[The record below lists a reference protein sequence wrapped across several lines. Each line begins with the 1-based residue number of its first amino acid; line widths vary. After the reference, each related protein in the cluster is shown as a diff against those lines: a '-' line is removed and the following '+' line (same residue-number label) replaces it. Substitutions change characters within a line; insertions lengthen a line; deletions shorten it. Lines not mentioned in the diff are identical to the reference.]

1 MSNAAI
7 RSSRMTTEDRE
18 TSSLEMGGEGKVVLV
33 EVYKNLSEDTH
44 SIVWEANDR
53 QQIGL

>member
-33 EVYKNLSEDTH
+33 EVYKNLSEKLFGRPMTD
-44 SIVWEANDR
+44 NR
-53 QQIGL
+53 